1 MAMTG
6 ETFIW
11 MSVMAAVTCESAVL
25 SLMLSS
31 VSSRFCLM
39 FRTCVCDVTIESM
52 YCCCAGLAPF
62 L

>member
-1 MAMTG
+1 MTG

-11 MSVMAAVTCESAVL
+11 MSVMAAVICESALL
-25 SLMLSS
+25 SLIESS
-31 VSSRFCLM
+31 AFSRSCLM

-52 YCCCAGLAPF
+52 YACCAGLAPF